1 MLATEGAAWAFA
13 RRHGREC
20 TVVAF
25 NPRATPA
32 RLALAGVAGTLRPLL
47 PGWVGGCGE
56 ADAPLEMPA
65 RSVAVFAL
73 E

>member
-1 MLATEGAAWAFA
+1 
-13 RRHGREC
+13 
-20 TVVAF
+20 VVAF

-47 PGWVGGCGE
+47 SGWTGGSGA